1 MQFSGPKIQIQAT
14 MKRSIT
20 TQLSIIAALVLA
32 TAPAYAAQNAL
43 QVEHQQRLE
52 KAQAEESTA
61 KSAEDKAYALKQQA
75 AELDSL
81 GNSAQALAVI
91 DQALSLI
98 QPEQDKDFIATK
110 AGILFSMNNPTGAL
124 ALLQPR
130 LDAIRKLADADPAKR
145 IGFLGTYTEGFVT
158 ATFAHIQLEQW
169 KEAIGTLADA
179 EAPLEGPSF
188 YAYRGL
194 VYRYIM
200 SRAKDPALANPKLEK
215 SAAYYAQND
224 KSHYGALLRMWQ
236 GSATP
241 AEVDRMIGQMS
252 DTEQQDALAEA
263 LFYSAAYAK
272 FVRDDSA
279 SARQKLDQLN
289 RIAPYGS
296 IEWIYGRRVLS

>member
-1 MQFSGPKIQIQAT
+1 MQISGPKLKTQVTIKQ
-14 MKRSIT
+14 SIT
-20 TQLSIIAALVLA
+20 TQLSIVAALVL
-32 TAPAYAAQNAL
+32 TAPTYAAQNAL
-43 QVEHQQRLE
+43 QAEHQQRLQ
-52 KAQAEESTA
+52 KAQVEESTA
-61 KSAEDKAYALKQQA
+61 KSAWDKAYALKQQA

-81 GNSAQALAVI
+81 GKSAQALTVI
-91 DQALSLI
+91 DRALGFI

-110 AGILFSMNNPTGAL
+110 AGILFSMNNPTEAL
-124 ALLQPR
+124 TLLQPR
-130 LDAIRKLADADPAKR
+130 LDAIRKLGNAEPDKR
-145 IGFLGTYTEGFVT
+145 ISFLGTYTEGFVT

-169 KEAIGTLADA
+169 QEAINTLADA
-179 EAPLEGPSF
+179 EGPLEGPSF

-200 SRAKDPALANPKLEK
+200 SRAKNPALADPKLEK
-215 SAAYYAQND
+215 SAAYYTQND

-236 GSATP
+236 GSVTP

-252 DTEQQDALAEA
+252 DAEQQDALAEA

-289 RIAPYGS
+289 RLAPYGS
-296 IEWIYGRRVLS
+296 IEWIY